1 MARTRQTARKSTGG
15 MAPRSYMNSSSSS
28 NIREQLSTYNETK
41 TRTIEVIGEAEFDV
55 APDEVKLT
63 FKIKEKAYKVEDAL
77 QAAIEK
83 LSEVREALSG
93 LGVTNENIS
102 TDSVNVLKDYEY
114 VRTNEDGLE
123 LEIIEK
129 SEVEA
134 DSDDDERPWLPF
146 GSRSSNRGRDD
157 KAKEAEKKEKKK
169 LFKKLSFFFAS
180 TIIRVHLNKDTIDKF
195 SETMF
200 LLMSMGLQNHKAPI
214 YDLSDFTE
222 QRAFVRTEA
231 TKNAYVKAKA
241 MVDVLSD
248 TVELGPPIL
257 LKDVP
262 LEVDDDADDCFEGSY
277 NRWGFFRSEHTRVR
291 AANEDDP
298 NEEPSQKR
306 ARTATNNEKE
316 DKEGDETQSKD
327 QFDFQEHLK
336 DLFVVPPIRIMA
348 CVPIVFELIPKG
360 IDP

>member
-1 MARTRQTARKSTGG
+1 
-15 MAPRSYMNSSSSS
+15 MAPRSHMSSS
-28 NIREQLSTYNETK
+28 NSNIRDQMTTYNETK

-55 APDEVKLT
+55 TPDEVKLT
-63 FKIKEKAYKVEDAL
+63 FKIKERAYKVEEAL

-93 LGVTNENIS
+93 LGVTNDNIS
-102 TDSVNVLKDYEY
+102 TDSVNVLNDYEY
-114 VRTNEDGLE
+114 VRINEDGLE
-123 LEIIEK
+123 IEIIEK

-134 DSDDDERPWLPF
+134 DSDDEYNRKPWMTF
-146 GSRSSNRGRDD
+146 GSRSNNKGRDE
-157 KAKEAEKKEKKK
+157 KTKEMDKKK
-169 LFKKLSFFFAS
+169 LYKKLSFFFAS
-180 TIIRVHLNKDTIDKF
+180 TIIRIHLDKDTIDKF
-195 SETMF
+195 SEAMF
-200 LLMSMGLQNHKAPI
+200 LLMSMGLQNHQAPI

-231 TKNAYVKAKA
+231 TKNAYIKAKA

-248 TVELGPPIL
+248 SIELGPPIL

-262 LEVDDDADDCFEGSY
+262 LEVDDDADDCFERSY
-277 NRWGFFRSEHTRVR
+277 NNFFSRSKLR

-298 NEEPSQKR
+298 SGEPTQKR
-306 ARTATNNEKE
+306 ARKDKNNEE
-316 DKEGDETQSKD
+316 DETHSKD
-327 QFDFQEHLK
+327 KFDFQEHLK

-360 IDP
+360 KDP